1 MYVYD
6 DEDNGSMVDFTEP
19 KKPEITITRLDKDGK
34 IVTVEQYKTMA
45 DMIQHYRNLKDPD
58 EPEKPDNGCWNCRNY
73 DWTREACTKN
83 WNNLDDCYYN
93 PDLDDHDPT
102 YCCEDH
108 DLDPDVKPEDWDFG
122 GNEP

>member
-1 MYVYD
+1 MAYVYN
-6 DEDNGSMVDFTEP
+6 DEDNAPMNDFDDHNPTAYTGVYES
-19 KKPEITITRLDKDGK
+19 RMMDKYG
-34 IVTVEQYKTMA
+34 
-45 DMIQHYRNLKDPD
+45 
-58 EPEKPDNGCWNCRNY
+58 EPEPQGKPADGCWNCRNY

-83 WNNLDDCYYN
+83 WNNFDDCYYS

-102 YCCEDH
+102 SCCEDH

>member
-1 MYVYD
+1 MPNYIYN
-6 DEDNGSMVDFTEP
+6 DEDNYPMIEDPFDIHNP
-19 KKPEITITRLDKDGK
+19 
-34 IVTVEQYKTMA
+34 TVYTSRAEAKA
-45 DMIQHYRNLKDPD
+45 WEHG
-58 EPEKPDNGCWNCRNY
+58 EPEPEQKPGNGCWNCRNY

-102 YCCEDH
+102 DCCEDH

>member
-1 MYVYD
+1 MKEGQEMPYIYN
-6 DEDNGSMVDFTEP
+6 DEDNAPMNDDPFDYHNPTVYTSRAEAKADESIPFT
-19 KKPEITITRLDKDGK
+19 
-34 IVTVEQYKTMA
+34 
-45 DMIQHYRNLKDPD
+45 DPIED
-58 EPEKPDNGCWNCRNY
+58 GCWNCRNY

-93 PDLDDHDPT
+93 PDIDDHEPT

-108 DLDPDVKPEDWDFG
+108 DKDPDVKPEDWDFG

>member
-1 MYVYD
+1 MPYIYN
-6 DEDNGSMVDFTEP
+6 DEDNYPMNESELDRIQEYTVYQSRAEMKSVEAGLPFT
-19 KKPEITITRLDKDGK
+19 
-34 IVTVEQYKTMA
+34 
-45 DMIQHYRNLKDPD
+45 DPI
-58 EPEKPDNGCWNCRNY
+58 ENGCWNCRNF

-93 PDLDDHDPT
+93 PDIDDHDPT
-102 YCCEDH
+102 DWCEDH

>member
-1 MYVYD
+1 MPNYIYN
-6 DEDNGSMVDFTEP
+6 DEDNYPMIEDPFTGFHNPTVYTDRAEMKAWENGEP
-19 KKPEITITRLDKDGK
+19 KPEQKPE
-34 IVTVEQYKTMA
+34 
-45 DMIQHYRNLKDPD
+45 
-58 EPEKPDNGCWNCRNY
+58 NGCWNCRNY

-93 PDLDDHDPT
+93 PDLDDHDPI

>member
-1 MYVYD
+1 MPYIYN
-6 DEDNGSMVDFTEP
+6 DEDNYPMIEDPFDTHNPTVYNSLAEEKAWEHGEP
-19 KKPEITITRLDKDGK
+19 KPE
-34 IVTVEQYKTMA
+34 Q
-45 DMIQHYRNLKDPD
+45 
-58 EPEKPDNGCWNCRNY
+58 KPDNGCWNCRNY

-102 YCCEDH
+102 YWCEDH